1 MLNQKNTTMAF
12 ELPELP
18 FELDALEPYISKKT
32 LEFHYGKHHQAYVN
46 NVNKLIKDTSFEYS
60 SLEDIIKKSDG
71 GIYNNG
77 AQVFNHTFYFEA
89 LSRNGGGE
97 PLGYLGEAI
106 NKNFGSFEKFKEE
119 FTQAGLTL
127 FGSGWV
133 WLVITPDDTLEI
145 MSMSNAGNPL
155 REDYIPLLTMD
166 VWEHAYYLDTQNA
179 RGKYI
184 ENFWNIVNWV
194 VVAERY

>member
-1 MLNQKNTTMAF
+1 MAF

-133 WLVITPDDTLEI
+133 WLVKTPDDTLEI